1 MNIGYHESLYPR
13 YLTWFTCSFDEGF
26 FSYKRCF
33 SQFYILIFDFLRL
46 HYWLY
51 LLLFKESIMT
61 TSINTPAFQ
70 AMNNK
75 TLKQAFIKK
84 NTLPTALSM
93 ALAGSFLTLTAAHAA
108 PEVTVVPSVSSS
120 STTVVESYSDG
131 KTAVIT
137 ATPNGITMQDGMPF
151 AVTQVS
157 TAPRY
162 VVRSGANTVVNQGS
176 ATVTSVPV
184 TNQMTNQTSRVD
196 VIAVPTTSVTEVLP
210 LTTATQLPVLNA
222 PTTTVVTNQPA
233 TTQVVSTSVD
243 ILQLTPT
250 FSTPGV
256 VNAQTKVMKILKN
269 KDGREVAVP
278 ANHIAPGDVIEYHTT
293 YTNTTAQPVTDINA
307 MVSLPNGVQLVSL
320 NSPLPTLATTG
331 GDSYQTIQQV
341 GNTVV
346 IKENYSGLKWN
357 LVDLSP
363 NAAQTVVIR
372 AKVQ

>member
-1 MNIGYHESLYPR
+1 
-13 YLTWFTCSFDEGF
+13 
-26 FSYKRCF
+26 
-33 SQFYILIFDFLRL
+33 
-46 HYWLY
+46 
-51 LLLFKESIMT
+51 MT
-61 TSINTPAFQ
+61 TPINTPAFQ
-70 AMNNK
+70 ATNK
-75 TLKQAFIKK
+75 KALKHAFIKK
-84 NTLPTALSM
+84 NTIPTAISM
-93 ALAGSFLTLTAAHAA
+93 VLAGSFLTLTAAQAA
-108 PEVTVVPSVSSS
+108 PEVTIVPSVSN

-151 AVTQVS
+151 YSTQVI

-162 VVRSGANTVVNQGS
+162 VVRSGANTVVTQGN

-184 TNQMTNQTSRVD
+184 TNQVTNQTSRVD

-210 LTTATQLPVLNA
+210 VTPVTQLPVINA

-233 TTQVVSTSVD
+233 TTQIVSTSLD
-243 ILQLTPT
+243 TLQLTPT

-320 NSPLPTLATTG
+320 NSPLPTLATMG

-346 IKENYSGLKWN
+346 VKENYSGLKWN

>member
-1 MNIGYHESLYPR
+1 MTMNIATS
-13 YLTWFTCSFDEGF
+13 SV
-26 FSYKRCF
+26 
-33 SQFYILIFDFLRL
+33 
-46 HYWLY
+46 
-51 LLLFKESIMT
+51 SI
-61 TSINTPAFQ
+61 A
-70 AMNNK
+70 
-75 TLKQAFIKK
+75 KK
-84 NTLPTALSM
+84 NLSQKMATATAIS
-93 ALAGSFLTLTAAHAA
+93 AVLTSAVLVVSNANAA
-108 PEVTVVPSVSSS
+108 PEITVSPSAGG
-120 STTVVESYSDG
+120 STTVVEQYSDG

-137 ATPNGITMQDGMPF
+137 ATPSGITMQDGMPF
-151 AVTQVS
+151 AVTQV
-157 TAPRY
+157 TNVPRY
-162 VVRSGANTVVNQGS
+162 VVRSGANTVVTQGS

-184 TNQMTNQTSRVD
+184 TNQITNQTSRVD
-196 VIAVPTTSVTEVLP
+196 VIGVPTTSVTQALP
-210 LTTATQLPVLNA
+210 VTPTTQLPALNA
-222 PTTTVVTNQPA
+222 STTAVVTSQPVTVTNPPVTNQIV
-233 TTQVVSTSVD
+233 TTSLEA
-243 ILQLTPT
+243 LQLTPT

-331 GDSYQTIQQV
+331 GNRYQTIQQV
-341 GNTVV
+341 GNTVIV
-346 IKENYSGLKWN
+346 KENYTGLKWN

>member
-1 MNIGYHESLYPR
+1 
-13 YLTWFTCSFDEGF
+13 
-26 FSYKRCF
+26 
-33 SQFYILIFDFLRL
+33 
-46 HYWLY
+46 
-51 LLLFKESIMT
+51 MT
-61 TSINTPAFQ
+61 TPINTPAFQ
-70 AMNNK
+70 ATNK
-75 TLKQAFIKK
+75 KVLKHAFIKK
-84 NTLPTALSM
+84 NTIPTAISM
-93 ALAGSFLTLTAAHAA
+93 VLAGSFLTLTAAQAA
-108 PEVTVVPSVSSS
+108 PEVTIVPSVSN

-151 AVTQVS
+151 YSTQVS
-157 TAPRY
+157 NVPRY
-162 VVRSGANTVVNQGS
+162 MVRSGANTVVTQGN

-184 TNQMTNQTSRVD
+184 TNQVTNQTSRVD

-210 LTTATQLPVLNA
+210 VTPVTQLPVINA
-222 PTTTVVTNQPA
+222 PTTTIVTNQPA
-233 TTQVVSTSVD
+233 TTQIVSTSLD
-243 ILQLTPT
+243 TLQLTPT
-250 FSTPGV
+250 FSTPDV

-320 NSPLPTLATTG
+320 NSPLPTLATMG

-346 IKENYSGLKWN
+346 VKENYSGLKWN

>member
-1 MNIGYHESLYPR
+1 M
-13 YLTWFTCSFDEGF
+13 
-26 FSYKRCF
+26 
-33 SQFYILIFDFLRL
+33 
-46 HYWLY
+46 
-51 LLLFKESIMT
+51 
-61 TSINTPAFQ
+61 
-70 AMNNK
+70 
-75 TLKQAFIKK
+75 
-84 NTLPTALSM
+84 
-93 ALAGSFLTLTAAHAA
+93 
-108 PEVTVVPSVSSS
+108 
-120 STTVVESYSDG
+120 
-131 KTAVIT
+131 
-137 ATPNGITMQDGMPF
+137 
-151 AVTQVS
+151 
-157 TAPRY
+157 
-162 VVRSGANTVVNQGS
+162 VRSGANTVVTQGN

-184 TNQMTNQTSRVD
+184 TNQATNQTSRVD

-210 LTTATQLPVLNA
+210 VTPVTQLPVINA
-222 PTTTVVTNQPA
+222 PTTTIVTNQPA
-233 TTQVVSTSVD
+233 TTQIVSTSLD
-243 ILQLTPT
+243 TLQLTPT
-250 FSTPGV
+250 FSTPDV

-346 IKENYSGLKWN
+346 VKENYSGLKWN